1 MNNVARPE
9 CLISFSSLHI
19 GSDPFM
25 EPWNCLDFGRV
36 PSEILRLPSA
46 ERAAALL
53 ERVQTSP
60 PAPHPPPNFFEQV
73 ALSAIEEGFI
83 ILSFVAA
90 GVTMLAIPA
99 AFVLFLVT
107 AQWTSLATLICI
119 VAGLVLHPL
128 PIVPSLHHSLFMT
141 SLFRYFSFTV
151 VWRGKR
157 DIVAHSA
164 ATAPWIGY
172 GVPHGVFPFGNVLCV
187 AAIRMMGIPFVGTS
201 ADVVLRVPLLRWLA
215 MLGVV
220 SASKHVVIRQLAQG
234 VNVGLVPDGIAGIF
248 RLSASEEVVAVAS
261 RRGAARLAI
270 EHGIT
275 INPGY
280 LLGNTAAYK
289 VWHDGTGVLERLSR
303 ALRVSLCLFWG
314 RWGLPVPFRT
324 PISFCFGEPIRPP
337 PNENKEVPK
346 GAAKPPVSKEAVEA
360 LHEQLL
366 RETRRIYEATAP
378 SYGWAARPLK
388 FV

>member
-1 MNNVARPE
+1 
-9 CLISFSSLHI
+9 
-19 GSDPFM
+19 M

-36 PSEILRLPSA
+36 PSAILRLPSR

-53 ERVQTSP
+53 ERVQTAP
-60 PAPHPPPNFFEQV
+60 PAPHPPPSFFAQV
-73 ALSAIEEGFI
+73 PLSPTEEAF
-83 ILSFVAA
+83 LFLFFVVA
-90 GVTMLAIPA
+90 GMTMVAIPTTFIL
-99 AFVLFLVT
+99 FVVT
-107 AQWTSLATLICI
+107 SQWTSLATLIC
-119 VAGLVLHPL
+119 VLFGLVLHPL
-128 PIVPSLHHSLFMT
+128 PIVPSLHHSLLMR
-141 SLFRYFSFTV
+141 LCFRYFSFTV
-151 VWRGKR
+151 VWRGER

-164 ATAPWIGY
+164 ATSPWIGY

-187 AAIRMMGIPFVGTS
+187 CGIRMMGIPFVGTS

-220 SASKHVVIRQLAQG
+220 SASKQEVIRQLSSG

-248 RLSASEEVVAVAS
+248 KLSANKEVVAVAS
-261 RRGAARLAI
+261 RRGAVRLAI

-275 INPGY
+275 IHPGY

-289 VWHDGTGVLERLSR
+289 VWHDSSGVLERLSR
-303 ALRVSLCLFWG
+303 TMRVSLCLFWG

-337 PNENKEVPK
+337 SNTNTTIPK
-346 GAAKPPVSKEAVEA
+346 GAVVPPASKEAIET
-360 LHEQLL
+360 LHEELL

-378 SYGWAARPLK
+378 SYGWAARPLV